1 MRVGAALFAY
11 ISDKENNKTFLSLK
25 ISSIFILN
33 TCNSNPVH
41 IQLTPAM
48 SEKQDCMHIYIVLA
62 ACGGHL
68 QATDRVKHL
77 YSHSKYGDHN
87 YENRADCDWSI
98 EAEPGRNVHL
108 TFLTFELEDEQDCGY
123 DYVEVYSGLD
133 ASGPSYGR
141 FCGNSVS
148 K

>member
-1 MRVGAALFAY
+1 MLFLLGH
-11 ISDKENNKTFLSLK
+11 NGVLSSFDSINHSSLTIFGVTPTPLLK
-25 ISSIFILN
+25 QFVNI
-33 TCNSNPVH
+33 H
-41 IQLTPAM
+41 IV
-48 SEKQDCMHIYIVLA
+48 SVSLA
-62 ACGGHL
+62 VCGGHL

-148 K
+148 

>member
-1 MRVGAALFAY
+1 
-11 ISDKENNKTFLSLK
+11 
-25 ISSIFILN
+25 
-33 TCNSNPVH
+33 
-41 IQLTPAM
+41 
-48 SEKQDCMHIYIVLA
+48 MHICVLLA

-148 K
+148 KFGGTLF

>member
-1 MRVGAALFAY
+1 
-11 ISDKENNKTFLSLK
+11 
-25 ISSIFILN
+25 
-33 TCNSNPVH
+33 
-41 IQLTPAM
+41 M
-48 SEKQDCMHIYIVLA
+48 SHTWVCTSYFVFA